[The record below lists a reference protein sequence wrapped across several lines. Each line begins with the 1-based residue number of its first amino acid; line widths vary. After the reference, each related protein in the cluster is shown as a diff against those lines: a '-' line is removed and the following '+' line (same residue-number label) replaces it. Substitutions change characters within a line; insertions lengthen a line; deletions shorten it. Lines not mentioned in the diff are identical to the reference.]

1 MTNISTSPIVSVVIP
16 AYNAEKTILDT
27 IKSVQKQSFSD
38 FEVIVINDGSTDKT
52 LDLVNAI
59 DDSRI
64 KVFSYENGGLSVA
77 RNRGISHAQGEF
89 IAFLDAD
96 DLWTVDKLELQV
108 KALNENPKAG
118 VAYSWTFFM
127 DEMGESFHRD
137 KPIFFEGDVLANL
150 LVWNFIASGSNP
162 LIRTQ
167 AVLSMGEFDSSL
179 AGAADWDY
187 WLRLAIDWPYVVVP
201 KPQVF
206 YRQSSG
212 SMSSKVEYMEQCQL
226 DVLDKVFQRVPS
238 KLRHLRSQSLS
249 FVYRYSAKLYLTR
262 VSGMPGLHGAG
273 RKLRQAIQL
282 YPKTL
287 LEKETQK
294 LLLKLLFMRLLSPE
308 LANLML
314 QRISRMRATRVQTL
328 N

>member
-27 IKSVQKQSFSD
+27 IESVQKQSFSD

-89 IAFLDAD
+89 ITFLDAD

-118 VAYSWTFFM
+118 VAYSWTLIIK
-127 DEMGESFHRD
+127 ENSQQLYPGVSAS
-137 KPIFFEGDVLANL
+137 FEGNVHRHL
-150 LVWNFIASGSNP
+150 LIGNFIASGSNVMM
-162 LIRTQ
+162 RRQ
-167 AVLSMGEFDSSL
+167 VVEQVGEFDPSLKSSE
-179 AGAADWDY
+179 DWDY
-187 WLRLAIDWPYVVVP
+187 WLRVAPKFSFVVVP
-201 KPQVF
+201 KPQIL
-206 YRQSSG
+206 YRQSSRT
-212 SMSSKVEYMEQCQL
+212 MSSNVERMEEHML
-226 DVLDKVFQRVPS
+226 TVHERAFQVAP
-238 KLRHLRSQSLS
+238 KNLRNLKSQSLC
-249 FVYRYSAKLYLTR
+249 FIYRYLAKLYLTR
-262 VSGMPGLHGAG
+262 VSGIQGLDNAS
-273 RKLRQAIQL
+273 RKLSKAVRL

-294 LLLKLLFMRLLSPE
+294 LLLKVFLMKLLPLR
-308 LANLML
+308 LANLLL
-314 QRISRMRATRVQTL
+314 QKISRMRATRIHAP